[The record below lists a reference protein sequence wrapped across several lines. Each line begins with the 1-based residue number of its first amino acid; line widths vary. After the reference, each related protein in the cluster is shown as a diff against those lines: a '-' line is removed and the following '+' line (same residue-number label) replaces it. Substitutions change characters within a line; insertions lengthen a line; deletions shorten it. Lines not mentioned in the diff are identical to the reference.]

1 MAHPITLNP
10 GAPSEM
16 TAEPGAISIP
26 DLWHLAMW
34 LKGISEHIEVI
45 KEHADTSE
53 REHIKALD
61 KAIQYLARLQN
72 GEGQSEQ
79 VLETWHLAHALRRYL
94 INHQE
99 PYTSPAPGVIDVPGT
114 GIQVGDRFVHL
125 LPASF
130 ELYCSCGHERY
141 NVQLGDF
148 ETAPDGS
155 YIWDCPSCDT
165 RIEFDGNDIHVAG

>member
-1 MAHPITLNP
+1 MNNDTPIP
-10 GAPSEM
+10 YQV
-16 TAEPGAISIP
+16 TALG
-26 DLWHLAMW
+26 
-34 LKGISEHIEVI
+34 
-45 KEHADTSE
+45 
-53 REHIKALD
+53 RE
-61 KAIQYLARLQN
+61 YLAS
-72 GEGQSEQ
+72 SESD
-79 VLETWHLAHALRRYL
+79 LDTDTLATPPTACPCPRCPSHVTGP
-94 INHQE
+94 E
-99 PYTSPAPGVIDVPGT
+99 DVPGT